1 MNTLNRD
8 PRPASASERAGG
20 AADERALGLI
30 GTFGADAQ
38 LHIRFTPR
46 VDLSLG
52 GGVTKSGLLLKDE
65 RIAGAAKF
73 PAAWRWM
80 AGAAL
85 GFVF

>member
-1 MNTLNRD
+1 MT
-8 PRPASASERAGG
+8 
-20 AADERALGLI
+20 AATRCDVVKLACDKP
-30 GTFGADAQ
+30 TN
-38 LHIRFTPR
+38 HIRFTPR
-46 VDLSLG
+46 VDLSVG

>member
-1 MNTLNRD
+1 M
-8 PRPASASERAGG
+8 
-20 AADERALGLI
+20 
-30 GTFGADAQ
+30 
-38 LHIRFTPR
+38 
-46 VDLSLG
+46 
-52 GGVTKSGLLLKDE
+52 TKSGLLLKDE